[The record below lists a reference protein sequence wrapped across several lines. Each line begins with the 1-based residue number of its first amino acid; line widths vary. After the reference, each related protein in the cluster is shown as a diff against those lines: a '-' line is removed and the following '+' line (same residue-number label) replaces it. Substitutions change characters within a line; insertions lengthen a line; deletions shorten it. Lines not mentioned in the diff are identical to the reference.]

1 MTTNKYARNILYL
14 LPTMSWNT
22 KERFAFRDIVLARKH
37 GYNIY
42 ICTYED
48 SFAAKMARALEIEVI
63 PFKEHFLNRFT
74 DYHRHISL
82 GQIFKKVHI
91 DIIHC
96 YDFRLLFSLSI
107 QLKRQNLTALVMTQ
121 DYTIDKPLQRFWYRP
136 LISRIDSLIL
146 GNKNLLQDALGN
158 LGLPMKKIDYFGMGL
173 KYEDAVNP
181 EEIAINF
188 EMYRDYFL
196 VGTYISPGL
205 ENYNDLVPL
214 LSALRVLNEK
224 QTAIRKSKL
233 VLISPVEFQT
243 MPFLSTLMKDIQ
255 DQELTEDVLF
265 VTTQD
270 IIGVISRLD
279 LWITNGGHELVED
292 FAISAIMHEVPA
304 IMGRNFC
311 SKDLVEEYEGV
322 GETYKLN
329 DARELRDKWEKMI
342 LGRGVYKEKTRLY
355 KFFIEREHSHKS
367 YKTHLMNLYSRSV
380 QRRVRLFRET

>member
-1 MTTNKYARNILYL
+1 MTNKYARNILYL
-14 LPTMSWNT
+14 LPTMNWDT
-22 KERFAFRDIVLARKH
+22 KERFAFRDIMLARKH

-42 ICTYED
+42 ICTFED
-48 SFAAKMARALEIEVI
+48 SFAAKMARSIDIEVI
-63 PFKEHFLNRFT
+63 PFKETFLNRFT
-74 DYHRHISL
+74 EFHRHFPL
-82 GQIFKKVHI
+82 APIFKKVHI

-107 QLKRQNLTALVMTQ
+107 QLKRRNLTALVMTQ
-121 DYTIDKPLQRFWYRP
+121 DHAIDKPLRRFWYRP

-173 KYEDAVNP
+173 KYEEAQNP
-181 EEIAINF
+181 AEIDINF
-188 EMYRDYFL
+188 ETYKDYFL

-205 ENYNDLVPL
+205 DNYNNLIPI

-224 QTAIRKSKL
+224 QTSIRKSKL
-233 VLISPVEFQT
+233 VLISPVEFKD
-243 MPFLSTLMKDIQ
+243 MSFLPALMKDIQ
-255 DQELTEDVLF
+255 EQGLTEDVLF

-270 IIGVISRLD
+270 IVGVITRLD
-279 LWITNGGHELVED
+279 LWISNGDHELVED
-292 FAISAIMHEVPA
+292 FAISAIIHEVPA

-311 SKDLVEEYEGV
+311 TKDLVEEYEGV
-322 GETYKLN
+322 GETYKLY

-380 QRRVRLFRET
+380 QRRVRLFRDI

>member
-1 MTTNKYARNILYL
+1 MANKYARNILYM
-14 LPTMSWNT
+14 LPTRTWNT
-22 KERFAFRDIVLARKH
+22 KERFAFRDILLARKH

-42 ICTYED
+42 LCTYED
-48 SFAAKMARALEIEVI
+48 SFAAKMARNIDVEVI
-63 PFKEHFLNRFT
+63 PFKEHFLNKFA
-74 DYHRHISL
+74 DFHRHFPL
-82 GQIFKKVHI
+82 GPVFKKVHI
-91 DIIHC
+91 DIVHC
-96 YDFRLLFSLSI
+96 YDFHLLFSLSV
-107 QLKRQNLTALVMTQ
+107 QLKRQNLTALVLTQ
-121 DYTIDKPLQRFWYRP
+121 DHAIDKPLQRFWYRP

-146 GNKNLLQDALGN
+146 VNKNLMQDALGN
-158 LGLPMKKIDYFGMGL
+158 LGLPMKKIDYFGLGI
-173 KYEDAVNP
+173 KYEEAIHP
-181 EEIAINF
+181 AEIDINF
-188 EMYRDYFL
+188 ETYKDYFL

-205 ENYNDLVPL
+205 ENYNNLVPL

-243 MPFLSTLMKDIQ
+243 MPFLSALMKDIQ
-255 DQELTEDVLF
+255 EQDLTEDVLF

-270 IIGVISRLD
+270 IVGVITRLD
-279 LWITNGGHELVED
+279 LWISNGDHELVED
-292 FAISAIMHEVPA
+292 FAISAIIHEVPA

-367 YKTHLMNLYSRSV
+367 YKTNLMNLYSRSV
-380 QRRVRLFRET
+380 QRRVRLFREK

>member
-1 MTTNKYARNILYL
+1 MANKYARNILYL
-14 LPTMSWNT
+14 LPTRSWNT
-22 KERFAFRDIVLARKH
+22 KERFAFRDILLAKKH

-42 ICTYED
+42 LCTYED
-48 SFAAKMARALEIEVI
+48 SFSAAMARKLEIEVL
-63 PFKEHFLNRFT
+63 PFKEHFLNKLT
-74 DYHRHISL
+74 DFHRHFPL
-82 GQIFKKVHI
+82 RPVFKKVHI
-91 DIIHC
+91 DIVHC
-96 YDFRLLFSLSI
+96 YDFQLLFSLSI

-121 DYTIDKPLQRFWYRP
+121 DHAIDKPLQRFWYRP

-146 GNKNLLQDALGN
+146 VNKNLLQDALGN

-173 KYEDAVNP
+173 KYEEAVHP
-181 EEIAINF
+181 AEIEINF
-188 EMYRDYFL
+188 EMYKDYFL
-196 VGTYISPGL
+196 VGTYLTPGL
-205 ENYNDLVPL
+205 DNYDNLIPL

-233 VLISPVEFQT
+233 VLISPVEFQS
-243 MPFLSTLMKDIQ
+243 MPFLAQLMKDIQ
-255 DQELTEDVLF
+255 EQDLTEDVLF

-270 IIGVISRLD
+270 IVGVITRLD
-279 LWITNGGHELVED
+279 LWISNGDHELVED

-304 IMGRNFC
+304 IMARNFC
-311 SKDLVEEYEGV
+311 TKDLVEEYEGV
-322 GETYKLN
+322 GETYKLY

-380 QRRVRLFRET
+380 QRRVRLFRDT